1 MRINYWSRFSVLV
14 LFVGSIMS
22 ACSSSKKST
31 VHAGADLPF
40 TIEVLKESREVVLTQ
55 TFPWE
60 EQMMGYFKVLKL
72 APDKWQMWYSSWD
85 NKRRDDYSGYLVYAH
100 STDGKN
106 WVKEIPGKE
115 NNILRGTGHPQKDGI
130 VEQDVFIEPGAQY
143 PYKMIYTAKDSSDGF
158 REKTFIEESKDGIEW
173 INKKVLWPRKHDSQ
187 FSVIQKDGLYYIYLR
202 HWAMHNNKRYRTIG
216 LGITDTA
223 WNTIREPENILTADF
238 NGPFPHL
245 YNPGASKLS
254 EDLDILFPTFFN
266 EETNA
271 VKFGVGYVYKDKA
284 VLTDIDLTK
293 EILEGENSNW
303 GIISPGLIPAGKNTY
318 WMYYYATNMDHS
330 DYDKAGRKFKYY
342 RIKVKIKE
350 KR

>member
-1 MRINYWSRFSVLV
+1 MTINYLTRLTGIFVFTGFLLMGCSGSRTQT
-14 LFVGSIMS
+14 G
-22 ACSSSKKST
+22 T
-31 VHAGADLPF
+31 PGAALPF
-40 TIEVLKESREVVLTQ
+40 ELDVLEESREVVLTQ

-60 EQMMGYFKVLKL
+60 EQMMGYFKVLQI
-72 APDKWQMWYSSWD
+72 APDQWQMWYSSWD
-85 NKRRDDYSGYLVYAH
+85 NKRKDDYSGYLVYAY
-100 STDGKN
+100 SKDGKN
-106 WVKEIPGKE
+106 WVKEIPGRE

-130 VEQDVFIEPGAQY
+130 VEQDVFIEPSAEY
-143 PYKMIYTAKDSSDGF
+143 TYKMIYTAKDSSDGF
-158 REKTFIEESKDGIEW
+158 REKTFIEESKDGINW
-173 INKKVLWPRKHDSQ
+173 VNKKVLWNRKHDSQ
-187 FSVIQKDGLYYIYLR
+187 FSVIQRDGLYYIYLR

-216 LGITDTA
+216 LGITDSS

-238 NGPFPHL
+238 QGDYPHL
-245 YNPGASKLS
+245 YNPGASKVS

-271 VKFGVGYVYKDKA
+271 VKFGVAYVYKDKP

-318 WMYYYATNMDHS
+318 WMYYYATNMEHS